1 MFTTI
6 WIQVMATKVYTSAE
20 FKRERD
26 NFLSL
31 IKNMEKADT
40 KKWLDEVK
48 ETLFRSKEWT
58 RDYDVLVKLNSRDR
72 AGDERKDEYS
82 RLEAVIEKHQGLIPR
97 VLETQVK
104 SEVSAEFSLST
115 NTNVAA
121 ANKLKCSSAK

>member
-58 RDYDVLVKLNSRDR
+58 RDYDLLVKLNSRDR

-104 SEVSAEFSLST
+104 SEVSADLST
-115 NTNVAA
+115 TTIVAA

>member
-1 MFTTI
+1 MHFQCTTI

-48 ETLFRSKEWT
+48 ETLFRSKDWT
-58 RDYDVLVKLNSRDR
+58 RDYDLLV
-72 AGDERKDEYS
+72 
-82 RLEAVIEKHQGLIPR
+82 
-97 VLETQVK
+97 
-104 SEVSAEFSLST
+104 
-115 NTNVAA
+115 
-121 ANKLKCSSAK
+121 